1 MRSQVPAELVKT
13 LSMNRAAAVRD
24 ALAEKYPDID
34 ASRFYVDGLG
44 WDRPADPQDPSNHGK
59 NRRVE
64 IKVYPA
70 EKQ

>member
-1 MRSQVPAELVKT
+1 MPL
-13 LSMNRAAAVRD
+13 AVRD
-24 ALAEKYPDID
+24 ALADKYPSID
-34 ASRFYVDGLG
+34 ASRFYADGMG
-44 WDRPADPQDPSNHGK
+44 WDRPADPQNPLDHGK

>member
-1 MRSQVPAELVKT
+1 VPAELVKT

-24 ALAEKYPDID
+24 ALAEKYPSID

-44 WDRPADPQDPSNHGK
+44 WDRPADPQNPLDHGK